1 MCGNWINAAGVWHKG
16 GDGAQHGAPL
26 PARKF
31 LRYLGKG
38 SGPLGG
44 GEGLPAPPDS
54 RDGLKGPARSIAPNG
69 SAGAVVSDGQLYF
82 VDPLKGIEDKR
93 IRTQYIQLVTDRVDV
108 RIGEL
113 TDDQR
118 PFAAH
123 RRTAAGSRGAPP
135 RLASVDT
142 VT

>member
-44 GEGLPAPPDS
+44 GKGVPAPPDS
-54 RDGLKGPARSIAPNG
+54 RDGLKVPARSIAPNG
-69 SAGAVVSDGQLYF
+69 SAGAAVSAGQLYF
-82 VDPLKGIEDKR
+82 VAQLKGIEDQR
-93 IRTQYIQLVTDRVDV
+93 VRNQSIQSATDVSDV
-108 RIGEL
+108 
-113 TDDQR
+113 
-118 PFAAH
+118 
-123 RRTAAGSRGAPP
+123 S
-135 RLASVDT
+135 
-142 VT
+142 